1 MRSLVMELKIL
12 IHLQKETRHVNVVN
26 LLGAVTKNIRDGNL
40 LLFHFL
46 CSIVLFYFHFNKFPY
61 FKNVRR

>member
-26 LLGAVTKNIRDGNL
+26 LLGAVTKNIRNGNI
-40 LLFHFL
+40 FFYFTFY
-46 CSIVLFYFHFNKFPY
+46 VLFSF
-61 FKNVRR
+61 